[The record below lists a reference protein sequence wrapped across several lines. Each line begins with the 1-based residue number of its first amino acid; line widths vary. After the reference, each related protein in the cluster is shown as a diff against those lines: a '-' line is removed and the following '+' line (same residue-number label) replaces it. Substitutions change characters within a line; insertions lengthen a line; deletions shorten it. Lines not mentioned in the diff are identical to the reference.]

1 MTDISIIIPVYNAQS
16 FLLQC
21 LNSFF
26 KQETSAN
33 IEVIA
38 IDDASNDDSLSMLK
52 NYREKESRL
61 KIIEHKENK
70 RAAVAR
76 ANGMKLSTAAYIM
89 HVDADDYLIDG
100 AIEKLYK
107 KSKQFDVD
115 VIIYDYVLNNLKG
128 KKQTGFAIK
137 KAFLTEDKQKVQKY
151 FYQNSA
157 TKLVKKKLTENM
169 IVGSEK
175 INSTAEDLLYCTEIL
190 LKAKSFYVHPEVFY
204 VGNVHENSFTQQSSS
219 PEIMLENRAVLLKTL
234 KKITSIGPK
243 DMLVIN
249 NILNRIE
256 KEVYKQ
262 SFIKLFSII
271 QEPFNSNELISSLK
285 LFPEID
291 LERIYRIELAINS
304 RRVSIYYNLKQY
316 GWHHIFKLIK
326 VVLARNIKI
335 FLCLFVKK

>member
-21 LNSFF
+21 LNSIF

-38 IDDASNDDSLSMLK
+38 IDDASTDDSLLMLK
-52 NYREKESRL
+52 NYRRKESRL

-76 ANGMKLSTAAYIM
+76 TNGMKLSTATYIM

-107 KSKQFDVD
+107 KSKEFDVD
-115 VIIYDYVLNNLKG
+115 VIIYDYVLNNLNG
-128 KKQTGFAIK
+128 KKQTGFAIR
-137 KAFLTEDKQKVQKY
+137 KAFQTEDKQKVQKY

-157 TKLVKKKLTENM
+157 TKLVKNYLTKKM
-169 IVGSEK
+169 IVGTET

-190 LKAKSFYVHPEVFY
+190 LRAKSFYVHPEVLY
-204 VGNVHENSFTQQSSS
+204 VGNIHENSLTQKSSS

-234 KKITSIGPK
+234 NNISYNGIKN
-243 DMLVIN
+243 MEVIN
-249 NILNRIE
+249 NILTRLE
-256 KEVYKQ
+256 KQVLGH
-262 SFIKLFSII
+262 SFLKLFSII
-271 QEPFNSNELISSLK
+271 QKPVNSTELISSFK
-285 LFPEID
+285 LFPQMDEK
-291 LERIYRIELAINS
+291 RIRRI
-304 RRVSIYYNLKQY
+304 
-316 GWHHIFKLIK
+316 
-326 VVLARNIKI
+326 
-335 FLCLFVKK
+335 